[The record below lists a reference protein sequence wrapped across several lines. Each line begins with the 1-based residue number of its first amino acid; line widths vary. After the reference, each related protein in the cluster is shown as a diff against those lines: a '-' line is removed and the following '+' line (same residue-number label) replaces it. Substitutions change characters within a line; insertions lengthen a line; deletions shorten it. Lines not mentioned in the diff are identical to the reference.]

1 MAKYRD
7 IDLNFTRNPVTNDV
21 SVLEEENAVKAAVR
35 NIILTNFNERPFN
48 PTFGSGVRGL
58 LFEPMTP
65 ITASAIETRIENT
78 LSNFE
83 PRIEVLRI
91 TVSTDFDKNAFN
103 VTIVFRMT
111 GDTRPVL
118 LPITLKRLR

>member
-7 IDLNFTRNPVTNDV
+7 IDLNFTRNPVTNDI
-21 SVLEEENAVKAAVR
+21 SILEDENAVKAAVR

-48 PTFGSGVRGL
+48 PSLGSGVRGL

-65 ITASAIETRIENT
+65 ITGSAIETRIENT

-83 PRIEVLRI
+83 PRIELLKI
-91 TVSTDFDKNAFN
+91 TVSADLDSNAFD
-103 VTIVFRMT
+103 VMIAFRIA

>member
-7 IDLNFTRNPVTNDV
+7 IDLNFTRNPVTNDI
-21 SVLEEENAVKAAVR
+21 SILEDENAVKAAVR

-48 PTFGSGVRGL
+48 SSLGSGVRGL

-83 PRIEVLRI
+83 PRIELLKI
-91 TVSTDFDKNAFN
+91 SVSADLDTNRFN
-103 VTIVFRMT
+103 VMIAFRIA